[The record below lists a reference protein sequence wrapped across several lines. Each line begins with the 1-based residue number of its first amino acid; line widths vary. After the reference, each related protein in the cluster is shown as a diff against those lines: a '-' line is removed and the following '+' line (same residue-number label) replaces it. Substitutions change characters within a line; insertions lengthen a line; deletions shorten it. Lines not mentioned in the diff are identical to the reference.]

1 MLEKYYKYKVQYNS
15 LCERVNNNL
24 ENVLE
29 RIESII

>member
-1 MLEKYYKYKVQYNS
+1 MYKYKVQYNY

-29 RIESII
+29 IIESIV